1 MLRDMLKGTIKGI
14 HHITGA
20 VVNGQ
25 RDYDFYT
32 KVMGLRMVKRTVNHE
47 VGNLWHFFYG
57 DYEGHDG
64 TIMTNMLFD
73 GMPLGEYKR
82 GRGSIDALAYSIPVG
97 STDFWVNRLGDA
109 GMETTSRPDRFGNR
123 VTHFQDPGGLD
134 SELIECD
141 DDPRQTTPYAGL
153 DASNIIRGFH
163 SATLIPRIPE
173 LTLEYFT
180 DGLGFEVIG
189 REGNRTR
196 LGTSGGGPGK
206 TIDLLDEP
214 DLPWG
219 EFGIGAIHHIA
230 FTCANMND
238 MRRVWGVLGGSGM
251 ILTDMRDRKWFHS
264 AYMTEPGGINIEFS
278 NLDPGFTVDEPLE
291 ELGAKLQ
298 LPKQW
303 EKDRERIE
311 KELPA
316 MVW

>member
-1 MLRDMLKGTIKGI
+1 MLRNYLKGTIKGI

-32 KVMGLRMVKRTVNHE
+32 KVMALRMVKQTVNHE

-73 GMPLGEYKR
+73 GMKMPEYKR
-82 GRGSIDALAYSIPVG
+82 GRGCIDALAYSIPTG
-97 STDFWVNRLGDA
+97 STAYWVDRLGKA
-109 GMETTSRPDRFGNR
+109 GIKTTSRPDRFGNK

-134 SELIECD
+134 SELIECG
-141 DDPRQTTPYAGL
+141 DDPRHTTPFAGL

-163 SATLIPRIPE
+163 SATIIPRLTD
-173 LTLEYFT
+173 LTLEFFT
-180 DGLGFEVIG
+180 DGLGFEKVG
-189 REGNRTR
+189 QEGNRTR
-196 LGTSGGGPGK
+196 LATNGGGPGK
-206 TIDLLDEP
+206 IIDVLDEP
-214 DLPWG
+214 NLPWG

-230 FTCANMND
+230 FTCANMSD
-238 MRRVWGVLGGSGM
+238 MRRVWGVLSGSGC

-264 AYMTEPGGINIEFS
+264 TYMTEPGGINLEFS
-278 NLDPGFTVDEPLE
+278 DLTPGFTVDEPLE
-291 ELGAKLQ
+291 DLGKTLQ

-303 EKDRERIE
+303 AKERERIM

-316 MVW
+316 MKW